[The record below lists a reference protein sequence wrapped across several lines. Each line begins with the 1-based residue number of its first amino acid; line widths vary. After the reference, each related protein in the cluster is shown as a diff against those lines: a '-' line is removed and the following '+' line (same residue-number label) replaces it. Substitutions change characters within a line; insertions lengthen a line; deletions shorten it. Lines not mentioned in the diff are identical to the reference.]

1 MADLPKL
8 KHPRF
13 REVARK
19 LGNRTRKIQQG
30 FFIPGPNAKAFD
42 KGVFRC
48 PAGPGMGPIPLDG
61 RWYDVTDYLLRCVLH
76 GDAAEG
82 TPPKK
87 TKKPAPK
94 DEPKGKE

>member
-1 MADLPKL
+1 MDLPEL
-8 KHPRF
+8 EHPRF

-19 LGNRTRKIQQG
+19 LGKRTRKIQQG
-30 FFIPGPNAKAFD
+30 FFVPGPNADAFD

-48 PAGPGMGPIPLDG
+48 HAGPGMGPIPVYG

-82 TPPKK
+82 TPIKETKK
-87 TKKPAPK
+87 TAPK
-94 DEPKGKE
+94 AQPKAKE